1 MRTLALILAASVA
14 VPTLLVSCANKDPED
29 RQAVPPPSANSD
41 IPWNSQGPQG
51 GVGGFGMLPQNRT
64 RR

>member
-1 MRTLALILAASVA
+1 MRSF
-14 VPTLLVSCANKDPED
+14 TLLLTAAFVLPGFLASCANKDPEA
-29 RQAVPPPSANSD
+29 RKAVPPPSANSD
-41 IPWNSQGPQG
+41 IPWNSQGTQG